1 MRRFCL
7 LTLAL
12 LLVLPSASPADG
24 GASQPPPAPPR
35 PEAPGYRVRVKVE
48 LVAAPVVVRD
58 PQGEFVYDIR
68 RDEVEVYDNGLPQQL
83 SAFELAS
90 APVSLVLLINTSQ
103 RVAPLLERVQPSGI
117 LFSSYVMGQNGEAA
131 VITFDDEITVRQ
143 EFSGDVDKLVKTVS
157 QVRAGGSK
165 ARLADALDQAVAL
178 LVERPQGRRGVIV
191 AVSEARDD
199 GSEVP
204 MGVPL
209 RSAQLAGISIY
220 TITLNRSEA
229 IWRRRPEET
238 PVKPSPY
245 PPGVSP
251 MPPLPGQVQ
260 TPTTEAQRQQGGAD
274 ILGAVKTLVTTLKDT
289 VGQNVLEVYA
299 QGSGG
304 QNFNPLS
311 REEFEA
317 AINLIGQ
324 DLHNQYLVSYR
335 PSNRDQ
341 EGFHRLE
348 VRVNRPGVR
357 VRTRSGYYVGPPL

>member
-7 LTLAL
+7 FALTCLLAL
-12 LLVLPSASPADG
+12 PAT
-24 GASQPPPAPPR
+24 SQQPPSPPR
-35 PEAPGYRVRVKVE
+35 PEGPGYRVRVKVE
-48 LVAAPVVVRD
+48 IVAAPVVVRD
-58 PQGEFVYDIR
+58 QTGEFVYDIR
-68 RDEVEVYDNGLPQQL
+68 RDEVEVFDNGQPQQL

-90 APVSLVLLINTSQ
+90 APVSLVLLLNTSQ
-103 RVAPLLERVQPSGI
+103 RVAPLLERVKPSGV

-143 EFSGDVDKLVKTVS
+143 EFSGDVEKLVKTVS
-157 QVRAGGSK
+157 QVQAGGSK

-191 AVSEARDD
+191 VVSEARDE

-204 MGVPL
+204 IGIPL
-209 RSAQLAGISIY
+209 RSAQLAGISVY
-220 TITLNRSEA
+220 TIALNRTEA

-260 TPTTEAQRQQGGAD
+260 TPTTETQRQQAGAD
-274 ILGAVKTLVTTLKDT
+274 IAGAVKAVVTTLSDT
-289 VGQNVLEVYA
+289 LGQNVLEVYA

-304 QNFNPLS
+304 QSFEPSS

-348 VRVNRPGVR
+348 VRVNRPGVQ
-357 VRTRSGYYVGPPL
+357 VRTRAGYYVGPPL